1 MCIHVCV
8 HEWEKDVHV
17 SKHASVHVSY
27 RIIIPLRHSL
37 YCFSFLFLLF
47 SKLCVYVCLVIAY
60 VLHLF
65 KCDMCVHVLKLSVAW
80 WSHTSNCACRLT
92 ASVEQLEQKVE
103 DLYKKLE
110 ESNKSKDNNAS
121 IKIQQEKRRTA
132 SLASL
137 NESHC
142 DNR

>member
-1 MCIHVCV
+1 M
-8 HEWEKDVHV
+8 
-17 SKHASVHVSY
+17 
-27 RIIIPLRHSL
+27 
-37 YCFSFLFLLF
+37 
-47 SKLCVYVCLVIAY
+47 
-60 VLHLF
+60 
-65 KCDMCVHVLKLSVAW
+65 
-80 WSHTSNCACRLT
+80 
-92 ASVEQLEQKVE
+92 EQLEQKVE